1 MPFTA
6 AELEE
11 MRLADEEIERD
22 FALTPEDLALSR
34 ARDREAV
41 LETLPNDKRKIAD
54 NHRAYREANRA
65 KIADYQRAYREAR
78 RDGKENRR

>member
-11 MRLADEEIERD
+11 MRLAAEEIERD
-22 FALTPEDLALSR
+22 FVLTREDLALSR

-54 NHRAYREANRA
+54 N
-65 KIADYQRAYREAR
+65 QRAYYEAR
-78 RDGKENRR
+78 RDMKETIE

>member
-22 FALTPEDLALSR
+22 FTLTREDLALSR

-41 LETLPNDKRKIAD
+41 MANLPADKRKKAAQR
-54 NHRAYREANRA
+54 RAYYEAN
-65 KIADYQRAYREAR
+65 KDKVADYQRAYREAR